1 MIKNSKVCVIKN
13 VHLSTFQTVIIIMM
27 LLFYKHWPFIFSDV
41 AITVCTVKDV

>member
-13 VHLSTFQTVIIIMM
+13 VHLSTFQTVVIMM

-41 AITVCTVKDV
+41 AITVYTVKDV